1 MSKQKRKGDGYER
14 ELAKWLDNYVFGSK
28 GVIHRAPLSGGGRNN
43 FGGGEADLNGTPFIW
58 VEAKRTERFSPYAA
72 MEQAERGIEG
82 SRSRDIPVVI
92 SRRNRMDTS
101 ESLVVMRLGDW
112 LPMYKALLFEMGV
125 ECDTSDRMDELVEA
139 FEGLNKEMVEE
150 LQIIFTP
157 DTDDQQGEVVSLS
170 ERKEKLNLV
179 VHNGGKEEEEV

>member
-14 ELAKWLDNYVFGSK
+14 ELAKWLDNYVFGNK
-28 GVIHRAPLSGGGRNN
+28 GIIHRAPLSGGGRNN

-72 MEQAERGIEG
+72 MEQAERGIEK

-112 LPMYKALLFEMGV
+112 LPMYKALLFELGV
-125 ECDTSDRMDELVEA
+125 ECDTSDRME
-139 FEGLNKEMVEE
+139 EMVEVFSN
-150 LQIIFTP
+150 LTLDDVKDLDIIFTP
-157 DTDDQQGEVVSLS
+157 DMDDEQDKPMPVSK
-170 ERKEKLNLV
+170 RKEKLGLV
-179 VHNGGKEEEEV
+179 VHNGGKKEEM